1 MRRLASAGTLL
12 AVSLTFAMPAEAG
25 DCRAPGAH
33 ARASAPAKAGCPSR
47 PGSLREE
54 AEAVQAGETRNSFDL
69 GGWDV
74 RVTGRVRADA
84 TVRAR

>member
-12 AVSLTFAMPAEAG
+12 AVSLTFAMSADAG

-33 ARASAPAKAGCPSR
+33 ARAPAKAGCPSR

-84 TVRAR
+84 TVRTR